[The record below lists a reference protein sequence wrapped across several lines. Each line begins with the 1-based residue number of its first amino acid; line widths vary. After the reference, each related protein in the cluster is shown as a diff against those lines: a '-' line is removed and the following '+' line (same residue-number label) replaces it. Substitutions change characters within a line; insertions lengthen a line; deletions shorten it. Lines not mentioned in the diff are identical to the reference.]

1 MRDCGGEG
9 MFCELPACYPISW
22 RGYVFVLWVENCTC
36 LLSKTEAT
44 SGNDKTLENGHRRKV
59 KGDTHMWLPAS
70 GNAISRYLFRWLV
83 TWRFYF
89 TLWNKSLRSKLKFS
103 KKFYFG
109 PGPFD
114 GSSLDPLSFHNTH
127 KEHRTMVNNMWRTL
141 HKKIFSH
148 KKTETGI
155 RASEWDPGTYTINS
169 FFIFTILPVSSN
181 RPVPTLT
188 FHSYHTI

>member
-70 GNAISRYLFRWLV
+70 GNAIFVSVTGHVTILLHSVKQKFAKQTEVFEEILLRSGSFRW
-83 TWRFYF
+83 F
-89 TLWNKSLRSKLKFS
+89 
-103 KKFYFG
+103 
-109 PGPFD
+109 
-114 GSSLDPLSFHNTH
+114 
-127 KEHRTMVNNMWRTL
+127 
-141 HKKIFSH
+141 
-148 KKTETGI
+148 
-155 RASEWDPGTYTINS
+155 
-169 FFIFTILPVSSN
+169 
-181 RPVPTLT
+181 
-188 FHSYHTI
+188 